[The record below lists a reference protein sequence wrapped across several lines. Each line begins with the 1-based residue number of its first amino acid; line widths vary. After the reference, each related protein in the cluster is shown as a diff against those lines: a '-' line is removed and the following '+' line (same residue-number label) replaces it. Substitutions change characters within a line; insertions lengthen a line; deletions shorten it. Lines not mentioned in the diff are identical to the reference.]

1 MGRSGRLF
9 LLLRPYALL
18 FVANLVATFVASV
31 MDGATFVLLIPFLRT
46 LFGHDPLNVAGGSA
60 VERLLA
66 VVVGPWF
73 AAGSPGAALRN
84 VVLVLV
90 AAMVIK
96 NVLAYLAS
104 VSSVA
109 IQENVVR
116 DLRVRLFGHLQTLP
130 LDFFQ
135 RTRGGQLLS
144 RVINDTDAVKTVVT
158 AALASLVQNVSLI
171 VVYVAILVGLS
182 WQLTLVALVCAPLL
196 VLIVRPMVGRVRWRS
211 REQADQ
217 RGELTSLVSE
227 LVGSIKLVR
236 AYVAEAFEADRFRA
250 LANRYRKGVLRAQ
263 RYALLTSPVS
273 EVFAGAV
280 IVLIFVVGTRLA
292 LGQAALLEP
301 AVLIAFI
308 AVALRLM
315 SPVKSVANYPTTM
328 AGALA
333 AADRVFEV
341 LDLASEEGD
350 RPGEVPAR
358 FEQRIE
364 YRGVS
369 FSYNGQAP
377 VLEGLD
383 FEVRRGQVVAVV
395 GPSGAGKTTL
405 VDLLP
410 RFYEPKRG
418 AILMDGGPI
427 TRFTR
432 TSLRG
437 LMGIVSQ
444 ETILLHDTVLANIS
458 YGRRDF
464 TRDPGQSAARAANAH
479 DFVSQLPEGYH
490 TLLGERGTRLSG
502 GERQRIAIARALL
515 RDPPILILD
524 EATSALDM
532 ESERLVQEAIDRLM
546 ARRTT
551 FVIAHRL
558 ATVQHAD
565 LILVLAEGRIVE
577 RGTHA
582 TLYAAGG
589 LYRRLHETGALALR
603 EKIRDWNGEARVE
616 GLLVDYHHFY
626 GDFDTIATD
635 RHWYRRE
642 VRAIR
647 LKRGIRSYRDAQ
659 GFRVGR
665 EERRLRARVTGA
677 RMFHYGW
684 ARPPQSMRRK
694 LVASQEVFLEQADRI
709 AARAAEQQVLY
720 WTPLLRRF
728 TGSHPLAVEAW
739 IAARRAAAAGPAV
752 GPRRLKL
759 AHLRLYLSD
768 WFERLTGARLF
779 EYRNYVEV

>member
-18 FVANLVATFVASV
+18 FVGNLVATFVASV
-31 MDGATFVLLIPFLRT
+31 LDGATFVLLIPFLRA
-46 LFGHDPLNVAGGSA
+46 LFGHEALPAVGGSA

-66 VVVGPWF
+66 VVVGPLL
-73 AAGSPGAALRN
+73 AAASPGTALRN
-84 VVLVLV
+84 VVMVLVGTLVL
-90 AAMVIK
+90 K
-96 NVLAYLAS
+96 NVLTYLAAL
-104 VSSVA
+104 SSVV

-144 RVINDTDAVKTVVT
+144 RVINDTDQVKTVVT
-158 AALASLVQNVSLI
+158 AALASLVQNISLML
-171 VVYVAILVGLS
+171 VYVAILVGLS
-182 WQLTLVALVCAPLL
+182 WRLTLVALVCAPLL
-196 VLIVRPMVGRVRWRS
+196 VLIVRPVVGRVRWRS

-280 IVLIFVVGTRLA
+280 IVLIFAVGTRLA
-292 LGQAALLEP
+292 LGDAAALSPE
-301 AVLIAFI
+301 VLIAFI

-315 SPVKSVANYPTTM
+315 SPVKSVANYPTAM

-341 LDLASEEGD
+341 LDLASEERD

-364 YRGVS
+364 YRGVA

-377 VLEGLD
+377 VLECVD
-383 FEVRRGQVVAVV
+383 FEVQRGQVVAVV

-410 RFYEPKRG
+410 RFYEPTRG
-418 AILMDGGPI
+418 DILMDGVPI
-427 TRFTR
+427 SQFTR
-432 TSLRG
+432 ISLRG

-444 ETILLHDTVLANIS
+444 ETILLNDTVLANIS
-458 YGRRDF
+458 YGRSDF
-464 TRDPGQSAARAANAH
+464 TLAQVQAAARAANAH
-479 DFVSQLPEGYH
+479 DFVSQLPEGYQ

-546 ARRTT
+546 AHRTT

-558 ATVQHAD
+558 ATVQHAH
-565 LILVLAEGRIVE
+565 LIVVLAEGRIVE
-577 RGTHA
+577 RGSHA

-589 LYRRLHETGALALR
+589 LYRRLH
-603 EKIRDWNGEARVE
+603 DM
-616 GLLVDYHHFY
+616 
-626 GDFDTIATD
+626 
-635 RHWYRRE
+635 
-642 VRAIR
+642 
-647 LKRGIRSYRDAQ
+647 Q
-659 GFRVGR
+659 FR
-665 EERRLRARVTGA
+665 T
-677 RMFHYGW
+677 
-684 ARPPQSMRRK
+684 
-694 LVASQEVFLEQADRI
+694 
-709 AARAAEQQVLY
+709 
-720 WTPLLRRF
+720 
-728 TGSHPLAVEAW
+728 
-739 IAARRAAAAGPAV
+739 
-752 GPRRLKL
+752 
-759 AHLRLYLSD
+759 
-768 WFERLTGARLF
+768 
-779 EYRNYVEV
+779 

>member
-73 AAGSPGAALRN
+73 AAGSPGAAARN
-84 VVLVLV
+84 VGCVLF
-90 AAMVIK
+90 AAVVIK

-211 REQADQ
+211 REQAD
-217 RGELTSLVSE
+217 
-227 LVGSIKLVR
+227 
-236 AYVAEAFEADRFRA
+236 
-250 LANRYRKGVLRAQ
+250 VLHPLQ
-263 RYALLTSPVS
+263 P
-273 EVFAGAV
+273 E
-280 IVLIFVVGTRLA
+280 
-292 LGQAALLEP
+292 
-301 AVLIAFI
+301 VLIAFI

-418 AILMDGGPI
+418 AILMDGVPI

-444 ETILLHDTVLANIS
+444 ETILLNDTVLANIS
-458 YGRRDF
+458 YGRSDF
-464 TRDPGQSAARAANAH
+464 TLDQVQAAARAANAH
-479 DFVSQLPEGYH
+479 DFVSQLPEGSR

-532 ESERLVQEAIDRLM
+532 ES
-546 ARRTT
+546 
-551 FVIAHRL
+551 
-558 ATVQHAD
+558 
-565 LILVLAEGRIVE
+565 
-577 RGTHA
+577 
-582 TLYAAGG
+582 
-589 LYRRLHETGALALR
+589 
-603 EKIRDWNGEARVE
+603 
-616 GLLVDYHHFY
+616 
-626 GDFDTIATD
+626 
-635 RHWYRRE
+635 
-642 VRAIR
+642 
-647 LKRGIRSYRDAQ
+647 
-659 GFRVGR
+659 
-665 EERRLRARVTGA
+665 
-677 RMFHYGW
+677 
-684 ARPPQSMRRK
+684 
-694 LVASQEVFLEQADRI
+694 
-709 AARAAEQQVLY
+709 
-720 WTPLLRRF
+720 
-728 TGSHPLAVEAW
+728 
-739 IAARRAAAAGPAV
+739 
-752 GPRRLKL
+752 
-759 AHLRLYLSD
+759 
-768 WFERLTGARLF
+768 
-779 EYRNYVEV
+779 